1 LSHSH
6 SQGHCQHD
14 HGVTNYGRA
23 FAIGVALNVLYV
35 LVEGGYGLYAGSLAL
50 ISDAGHNLSDVFGL
64 LLAWGGHALAQ
75 KPPTSRRTYGYRGTT
90 ILAAFLNAL
99 LLLVAIGA
107 ISWEAIGRLGSPDP
121 PAGLPII
128 IVASIGVV
136 INTAT
141 ALLFVSGRKSDLNL
155 QGAYLHMAADA
166 AVSVGVVLADIA
178 IYFTGLAWIDP
189 VVSLLIAA
197 AIFAGTWGLL
207 RESINLTTGAV
218 PAGIEPGEVREYL
231 QSVDGIAE
239 VHDLHIWA
247 MSTTEVALTVHLVKP
262 ELADEDELLC
272 EIQAELQDQFGIEH
286 ATIQIER
293 GHGPTCDH
301 ASPERV

>member
-1 LSHSH
+1 MSHSH
-6 SQGHCQHD
+6 SHGHAHD

-23 FAIGVALNVLYV
+23 FALGVALNVLYV
-35 LVEGGYGLYAGSLAL
+35 LVEAGYGLYAGSLAL
-50 ISDAGHNLSDVFGL
+50 LSDAGHNLSDVFGL

-107 ISWEAIGRLGSPDP
+107 ISWEAIGRFGDP
-121 PAGLPII
+121 APTAGLPII

-166 AVSVGVVLADIA
+166 AVSVGVVIAGIA
-178 IYFTGLAWIDP
+178 IYFTQLAWIDP
-189 VVSLLIAA
+189 AVSLLIAG
-197 AIFAGTWGLL
+197 AIFASTWGLL
-207 RESINLTTGAV
+207 RESINLTTQAV
-218 PAGIEPGEVREYL
+218 PAAIDPNTVTDYL
-231 QSVDGIAE
+231 ANVAGVTE

-272 EIQAELQDQFGIEH
+272 EIQTALHDHFGIEH

-293 GHGPTCDH
+293 GHGPMCDH